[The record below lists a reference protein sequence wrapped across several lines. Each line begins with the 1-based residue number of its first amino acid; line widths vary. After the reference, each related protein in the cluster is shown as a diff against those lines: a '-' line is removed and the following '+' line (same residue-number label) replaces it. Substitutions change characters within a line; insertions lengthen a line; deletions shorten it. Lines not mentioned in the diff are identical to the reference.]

1 MEIPGQINDEGVNP
15 SSGIWRNVFW
25 KKHVFIFILGVV
37 VKEPK
42 PVDELE
48 KYQGLVGLEEL
59 AKTDR
64 ILVQQVS
71 IYFNLAFH

>member
-1 MEIPGQINDEGVNP
+1 MKVLIPPLVNGEMY
-15 SSGIWRNVFW
+15 SE
-25 KKHVFIFILGVV
+25 KKHVFNIILGVV